1 MLMSARTVLRQR
13 VKPRVPLR
21 DGFLGRLLDPID
33 RLSETIYSVLILLTF
48 TLAYRIIRVGAEPVL
63 PPDSIRYANELLL
76 ASLGAILA
84 WSVIDGLMY
93 ILMEIF
99 QRGERHRLLQ
109 MIQTA
114 PSDAERVDI
123 LADEFDYVLEPITD
137 EHERD
142 QLYTGMLAH
151 LRSAQPRPIGLKR
164 DDLSGALGTV
174 VVALIAVTPSLI
186 PIVLLRS
193 NYDLAIRVSNLVS
206 FIVLFHAGFSWGI
219 YTGVNPWR
227 TGLILVGAGVV
238 MVAIALPLG
247 G

>member
-1 MLMSARTVLRQR
+1 MAARTTTARNR
-13 VKPRVPLR
+13 IKPRVPPR

-48 TLAYRIIRVGAEPVL
+48 TLAYRIIRVGAEPV
-63 PPDSIRYANELLL
+63 PAPDSIRYANELLL

-84 WSVIDGLMY
+84 WGVIDGLMH

-114 PSDAERVDI
+114 PSDAERIDT
-123 LADEFDYVLEPITD
+123 LADEFDYVLEPIID

-142 QLYTGMLAH
+142 QLYKGMLAH
-151 LRSAQPRPIGLKR
+151 LRSAQPRPIGFKR
-164 DDLSGALGTV
+164 EDFTGALGTV
-174 VVALIAVTPSLI
+174 VVALIAVIPSLI
-186 PIVLLRS
+186 PIVLLRG
-193 NYDLAIRVSNLVS
+193 NYDLAIRISNVIS
-206 FIVLFHAGFSWGI
+206 FIVLFQSGFTWGR

-227 TGLILVGAGVV
+227 TGLTLVAAGVV
-238 MVAIALPLG
+238 MVAIAIPLG